1 MKSSIVKDKK
11 STKCR
16 DSVVHRH
23 LLKSAQQGTSQ
34 SGKPPQGAGTPSKPR
49 DAEYSITPKAR
60 PSGLTEQGASTGKP
74 AEEDT
79 TVQKLPTAKTKLSET
94 ARRKLRKAKAGQS
107 GTGSLT
113 QPGHETL
120 SQPSMGPKR
129 PRSGGHT
136 PTEQPPKKLRT
147 PLEPWSYKEALLNF
161 RVAILLDHP
170 EEKLSL
176 EDVNLVLAKVGEV
189 FRETPDGGHPLLRF
203 YRLERGIIF
212 YAVLIKGL

>member
-1 MKSSIVKDKK
+1 MKLTIPSGHQAVPHCIYAFHPYGAPRVVTTTSALLVGPKMKSSIVKDKK

-23 LLKSAQQGTSQ
+23 LLKFAQQGTSQ

-79 TVQKLPTAKTKLSET
+79 TVQKLPTAKTKLSGT

-120 SQPSMGPKR
+120 SLQWVLNDPDLGVTL
-129 PRSGGHT
+129 PRNNLPRNPGLLWSLG
-136 PTEQPPKKLRT
+136 RT
-147 PLEPWSYKEALLNF
+147 
-161 RVAILLDHP
+161 R
-170 EEKLSL
+170 KLSSTL
-176 EDVNLVLAKVGEV
+176 EWL
-189 FRETPDGGHPLLRF
+189 
-203 YRLERGIIF
+203 YS
-212 YAVLIKGL
+212 